1 MTIGERIQQR
11 RIELNMTQEELAKKI
26 GYTNK
31 STIARIETGT
41 NQLRQ
46 SKIYEIAKALDTTP
60 GYIMGWEDEEPSKE
74 ENLTPEMAR
83 LIAMITRN
91 KIISQY
97 VEKLFKLNE
106 RDRSIVFSLIDSM
119 TEKESSIP
127 VLRNEQNQE

>member
-1 MTIGERIQQR
+1 MVIGQRIKQR
-11 RIELNMTQEELAKKI
+11 RLELNMTQEELAQKV

-83 LIAMITRN
+83 LIAMMTRN

>member
-60 GYIMGWEDEEPSKE
+60 GYIMGWEDEEPSKG